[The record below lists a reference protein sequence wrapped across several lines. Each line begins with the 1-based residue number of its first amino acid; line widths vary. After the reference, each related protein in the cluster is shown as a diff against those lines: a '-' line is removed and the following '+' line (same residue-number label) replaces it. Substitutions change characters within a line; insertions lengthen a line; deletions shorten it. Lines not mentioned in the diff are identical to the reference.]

1 MITALARP
9 LLASGAALAVTGA
22 LVLAPQPALPAVPD
36 VPTVHVAEV
45 NLAGIGQDIYY
56 AITPVVQY
64 AVGGVSYLINFIP
77 LIGGPIAAQ
86 ININYFQLVQPVVEA
101 TVNYAAAVVQ
111 NPLGIIDATAAY
123 GSTLYDIGYN
133 WVSAEL
139 VFFGLGPLPPLP
151 PSAAARTPSP
161 ASVSRAAVRPAP
173 AEAVSAPGEPVTS
186 GSASESASGL
196 RSVTKPAAESRRSAR
211 EGRQQPRATAAE
223 RRDSAP
229 DDRARAVRRG
239 R

>member
-1 MITALARP
+1 MISALARP

-22 LVLAPQPALPAVPD
+22 LVLAPQPALPAVPE

-151 PSAAARTPSP
+151 PTAAVRTPSP
-161 ASVSRAAVRPAP
+161 ASVSRAAARAAS
-173 AEAVSAPGEPVTS
+173 AEAVTAPADPEVPELINRDLIRDLKPV
-186 GSASESASGL
+186 A
-196 RSVTKPAAESRRSAR
+196 AAESRRSAR
-211 EGRQQPRATAAE
+211 EGRQQPRATAAQQ
-223 RRDSAP
+223 RVSAP
-229 DDRARAVRRG
+229 DRAGAARRG